1 MYGNVF
7 YSGGSVPDMDE
18 DFCKA
23 VIKLSDNFAEQEAT
37 VIDGR
42 TDTNIRS
49 NSLYAIDDEKFKAI
63 GHPSTTNSSQM
74 PRGICTGGQNG

>member
-23 VIKLSDNFAEQEAT
+23 VIKLRITLQNRKPT

-49 NSLYAIDDEKFKAI
+49 NSLYAIDDREVQVIVFDWVQTANLAD
-63 GHPSTTNSSQM
+63 GLVV
-74 PRGICTGGQNG
+74 